1 MDNLNSLLG
10 TEQLITAEML
20 KSTGII
26 ALQLIAILII
36 AKLLFKFINYLID
49 SLFDEKDEYDA
60 QTIQRNKTL
69 KTILR
74 SGLKYLF
81 YFIVITMVLQVLGIP
96 ISSILAGA
104 GVFGLAIGFG
114 AQKLVED
121 VITGFFI
128 LFENQFGV
136 NDYIAVSGVEGF
148 VQKVGLRTTTLQS
161 LDGDIHIIP
170 NSNIQQVTNLTADYK
185 RVKVDA
191 AIEYEQDIGQAMAVL
206 EEISAELQ
214 EEYPEVINEGPKV
227 LGVQELAASS
237 VNIRVIAMVEAPKMW
252 HMERVMKRKIKDRF
266 DQEGIGIPYDHLT
279 VVNKE

>member
-1 MDNLNSLLG
+1 MDQLNSLLG
-10 TEQLITAEML
+10 TENLITADML
-20 KSTGII
+20 KSIGVI
-26 ALQLIAILII
+26 ALQLIAIFII

-49 SLFDEKDEYDA
+49 NLFDEKEEYDA

-161 LDGDIHIIP
+161 LDGDVHIIP
-170 NSNIQQVTNLTADYK
+170 NSNIQQVTNLTADFK

-191 AIEYEQDIGQAMAVL
+191 AIEYEQDIGQAMSVL
-206 EEISAELQ
+206 EEISQELK

-266 DQEGIGIPYDHLT
+266 DEAGIGIPYDHLT

>member
-1 MDNLNSLLG
+1 MDKLNSLFG
-10 TEQLITAEML
+10 SEQLITADML
-20 KSTGII
+20 KSVAVI
-26 ALQLIAILII
+26 ALQLIGVIII
-36 AKLLFKFINYLID
+36 AKIAFSFINYLID
-49 SLFDEKDEYDA
+49 NLFDEKDEYDS

-74 SGLKYLF
+74 SALKYLF
-81 YFIVITMVLQVLGIP
+81 YFIVITMALQVLGIP

-114 AQKLVED
+114 AQQLVED

-136 NDYIAVSGVEGF
+136 NDYVEVAGVEGF

-161 LDGDIHIIP
+161 LDGDVHIIP
-170 NSNIQQVTNLTADYK
+170 NSNIQQVTNLTADFK

-191 AIEYEQDIGQAMAVL
+191 AIEYEQDIGQAIAVL
-206 EEISAELQ
+206 EDISKELQ
-214 EEYPEVINEGPKV
+214 EEYPDVINEGPKV

-252 HMERVMKRKIKDRF
+252 HMERVMQRKIKDRF
-266 DQEGIGIPYDHLT
+266 DEEDIGIPYDHLT
-279 VVNKE
+279 IVNKE